1 MDIWKRIDSLG
12 EAIRTVDAQ
21 NTVLWN
27 RVEDLDDEV
36 ELARESGDEEG
47 VKELT
52 RKLNAARVKAE
63 GTFNNLQFMRG
74 YLEGLKEA
82 ERMYI

>member
-1 MDIWKRIDSLG
+1 MDIWKRIDSLE
-12 EAIRTVDAQ
+12 EAIRRVDDQ

-27 RVEDLDDEV
+27 RVEDFYDQV
-36 ELARESGDEEG
+36 ELAKEAGDEEG
-47 VKELT
+47 VKEFT